1 MVKYM
6 LVKRISIPVKNV
18 AVNCSNKTFLAMIMF
33 ALTSGVLMGFFLA
46 GNIALALPLNLRSTL
61 GAVGGAMI
69 GGETEVSTRIQSADT
84 VSNLTIKTE
93 SPRTARVTPAVID
106 PVFADLPRNFPTV
119 SKDKAILKDTIQEKA
134 LRIEDISQRIQQL
147 KNESVSLVA
156 EFDSNCGNWQ
166 DECAIEYKNVL
177 EKNNELYEQ
186 LLATRTTLYEEH
198 ANAERLLVSTE

>member
-1 MVKYM
+1 M
-6 LVKRISIPVKNV
+6 KRISIPVKS
-18 AVNCSNKTFLAMIMF
+18 ATVNCSNKTFLAMIVF

-46 GNIALALPLNLRSTL
+46 GNIALAIPLNLRSTL

-69 GGETEVSTRIQSADT
+69 DGETEVSARIQSADT
-84 VSNLTIKTE
+84 ASDLTIKTE
-93 SPRTARVTPAVID
+93 VPRTVRVTPAVID
-106 PVFADLPRNFPTV
+106 PVFADLPTNFPVLSEHKT
-119 SKDKAILKDTIQEKA
+119 ILKSTIQEKA

-147 KNESVSLVA
+147 KNESVSLIA

-186 LLATRTTLYEEH
+186 LLTIRTTLYEEH
-198 ANAERLLVSTE
+198 ANAEHSLISTE